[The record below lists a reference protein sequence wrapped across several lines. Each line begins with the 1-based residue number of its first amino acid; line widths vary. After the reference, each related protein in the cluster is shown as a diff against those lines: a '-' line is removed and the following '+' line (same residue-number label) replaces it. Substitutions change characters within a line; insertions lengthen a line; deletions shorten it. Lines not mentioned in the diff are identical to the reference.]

1 MTTATVT
8 TDIHIG
14 HLIIPS
20 NGQNMIMNDYAR
32 RNNISVE
39 FVIPEPI
46 MSNQLAT
53 TLWCHEDYNFSHI
66 VLCSIHQLPKDKKK
80 IENFIKKTKDVEF
93 HFALEGIK
101 GKGEFF
107 LNNCFKE
114 AEVFYKA
121 KKIDSLKTD
130 WIELYKLF
138 KDSKNK

>member
-1 MTTATVT
+1 MLNVDPLKRAQKNYSRSETRIRILE
-8 TDIHIG
+8 DIFR
-14 HLIIPS
+14 P
-20 NGQNMIMNDYAR
+20 
-32 RNNISVE
+32 
-39 FVIPEPI
+39 
-46 MSNQLAT
+46 
-53 TLWCHEDYNFSHI
+53 
-66 VLCSIHQLPKDKKK
+66 K